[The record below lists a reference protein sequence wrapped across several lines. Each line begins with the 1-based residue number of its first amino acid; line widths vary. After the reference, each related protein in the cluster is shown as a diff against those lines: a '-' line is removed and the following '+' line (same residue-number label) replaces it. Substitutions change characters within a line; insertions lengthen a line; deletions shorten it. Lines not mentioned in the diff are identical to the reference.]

1 MFMKILVVEDE
12 QKILKFLE
20 RGFKEQGYAVDCAA
34 DGQEGYFLAT
44 GEIYDCMVLDVMLPK
59 LNGYEIVEKVRK
71 KKISTPVIFLTA
83 KDAVED
89 RVKGLEIG
97 ADDYIVKPFAF
108 SELLARVRAQVRRR
122 GGDHSEELTLGSL
135 KIDLKKR
142 NAWRN
147 GSKIDLTP
155 KEFAMLQFFIERQGE
170 VVTRTML
177 AENIWGYHFDSM
189 TNVIDVH
196 INNLRKKIDTSD
208 RSLIQTRRGIGYV
221 FGDPES

>member
-1 MFMKILVVEDE
+1 MKILVVEDE